1 MSFEKL
7 FKKLALFGTL
17 GHYAI
22 FEMMVQYVCAG
33 EKSAKTQKGGD
44 GVASKNDEEIIDS
57 ICDKD
62 KLIKMAEKYILAC
75 LDTERKKPRL
85 PNICGF
91 FRWLK
96 LSAAALDRLKRS
108 HHEKYRTLLMI
119 FEDEAL
125 NSELP
130 PSIISTYM
138 KQSFMRQDD
147 EDSAA
152 SEKACGP
159 LTLIFDH
166 DIDSD
171 GR

>member
-1 MSFEKL
+1 M
-7 FKKLALFGTL
+7 ALFGTL
-17 GHYAI
+17 CHYAI
-22 FEMMVQYVCAG
+22 FDGVVQYICAV
-33 EKSAKTQKGGD
+33 EKTAKLQKGGD
-44 GVASKNDEEIIDS
+44 GVASKNDEDIIDS
-57 ICDKD
+57 ICDKGR
-62 KLIKMAEKYILAC
+62 LIKMAEKYILAC

-96 LSAAALDRLKRS
+96 LSATALDRLKRS

-138 KQSFMRQDD
+138 KQSFTKR
-147 EDSAA
+147 EE
-152 SEKACGP
+152 EKF
-159 LTLIFDH
+159 TTH
-166 DIDSD
+166 
-171 GR
+171 

>member
-1 MSFEKL
+1 
-7 FKKLALFGTL
+7 
-17 GHYAI
+17 
-22 FEMMVQYVCAG
+22 MVQYGCAG
-33 EKSAKTQKGGD
+33 EKSAKTQIRKCKTQKGGD
-44 GVASKNDEEIIDS
+44 SVASKNDEDIIDS
-57 ICDKD
+57 ICDKGR
-62 KLIKMAEKYILAC
+62 LIKMAEKYILAC

-96 LSAAALDRLKRS
+96 LSAAALDRLKSLHR
-108 HHEKYRTLLMI
+108 EKYRTLLMI

-138 KQSFMRQDD
+138 KQSFMRQDEDD
-147 EDSAA
+147 EGT
-152 SEKACGP
+152 SEKSCGP
-159 LTLIFDH
+159 LTLVFDH
-166 DIDSD
+166 DIDID

>member
-1 MSFEKL
+1 M
-7 FKKLALFGTL
+7 
-17 GHYAI
+17 
-22 FEMMVQYVCAG
+22 
-33 EKSAKTQKGGD
+33 
-44 GVASKNDEEIIDS
+44 ASKNDEDIIDG
-57 ICDKD
+57 ICEKGR
-62 KLIKMAEKYILAC
+62 LIKMAEKYILAC

-96 LSAAALDRLKRS
+96 LSAAALDRLKS
-108 HHEKYRTLLMI
+108 LHHEKYRTLLMI

-138 KQSFMRQDD
+138 KQSFMRQD
-147 EDSAA
+147 EENEGAA
-152 SEKACGP
+152 SRKSLGP